1 MTLRT
6 LRSKSLLFL
15 TLAFAVPLATAPSA
29 YAARG
34 CGGNLDL
41 TFTEPPSEYAITSDG
56 AGTYA
61 DAAGM
66 DSSGKMSSLFC
77 GNRAIHMEL
86 TRPTNPN
93 YPTISA
99 TVFGNL
105 GIWSFP
111 ASGSVPAE
119 RLQFNFLY
127 DGYRYF
133 LQIGSAFTG
142 GGTTT
147 GTLSKIDATTWT
159 AEAAASDI
167 ARLLRCPAKGKC
179 DLNTAPVVGLYFVP
193 FRITLTSGP

>member
-6 LRSKSLLFL
+6 LRSKSLLFS
-15 TLAFAVPLATAPSA
+15 TLAFAISFALTPSA
-29 YAARG
+29 NAARG

-41 TFTEPPSEYAITSDG
+41 TFTEEPPWEYAITSDG
-56 AGTYA
+56 AGTYV

-77 GNRAIHMEL
+77 GDRAIHMEL
-86 TRPTNPN
+86 TRPTLN

-119 RLQFNFLY
+119 RIQFNFLY

-147 GTLSKIDATTWT
+147 GTLSKTGPASWT
-159 AEAAASDI
+159 AEASSTDK

-193 FRITLTSGP
+193 FRITLTSVP